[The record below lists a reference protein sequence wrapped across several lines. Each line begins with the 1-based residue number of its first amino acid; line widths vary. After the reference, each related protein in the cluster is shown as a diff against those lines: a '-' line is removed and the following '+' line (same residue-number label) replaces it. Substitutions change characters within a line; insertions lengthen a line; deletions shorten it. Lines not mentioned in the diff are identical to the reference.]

1 MRKFLKL
8 ILALILLPV
17 VFFMFVETSHIL
29 LRVLGSFR
37 SGWTF
42 WLGAA
47 VYVTVHY
54 TVYNFS
60 RMYVFMHEMTHA
72 LAALLCGGRVA
83 DISVRKNTG
92 YVKMDKSNVFI
103 ALAPYFV
110 PGYVLITAFLYMTGD
125 LFANVTPL
133 RPVFLFLVGFFTAFH
148 FIQTF
153 KTLSEARQPDLKLA
167 GGTVFSIVL
176 ILLANLLVLALVL
189 KGIFPGEVS
198 LQQAAL
204 RTLKGTLN
212 MGRIL
217 VNYIGALL
225 LRE

>member
-1 MRKFLKL
+1 MYKFLKFL
-8 ILALILLPV
+8 LALILLPV
-17 VFFMFVETSHIL
+17 IFFALLETGHIL

-37 SGWTF
+37 AGWTF
-42 WLGAA
+42 WLGAT
-47 VYVTVHY
+47 VYVTLHY

-60 RMYVFMHEMTHA
+60 RMYVFMHEVTHA

-110 PGYVLITAFLYMTGD
+110 PGYVLVTAFLYMTGD
-125 LFANVTPL
+125 LFISVAPL
-133 RPVFLFLVGFFTAFH
+133 RPVFLFLIGFFMAFH
-148 FIQTF
+148 LIQTF

-167 GGTVFSIVL
+167 GGTVFSIV
-176 ILLANLLVLALVL
+176 IIILANLIVLALVL

-204 RTLKGTLN
+204 RILKETLN
-212 MGRIL
+212 VGRIL
-217 VNYIGALL
+217 VNYIGARL
-225 LRE
+225 LR